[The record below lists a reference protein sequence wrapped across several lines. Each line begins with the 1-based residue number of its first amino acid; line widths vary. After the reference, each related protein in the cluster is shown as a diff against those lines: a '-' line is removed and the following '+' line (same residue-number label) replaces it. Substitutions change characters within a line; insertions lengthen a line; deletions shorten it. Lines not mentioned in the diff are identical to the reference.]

1 LLADGSCVK
10 CAWFRRAAQ
19 GYVRSTRAVVST
31 LGGEAG
37 LAQCRTDGTSLT
49 LRLRPG
55 DPLAHPLVSEQRN
68 SAGLLLRVS
77 SSCGGAGGASAVAT
91 RVDSGYR
98 FAGLA
103 DAQYLSA
110 PPPKR
115 PRLSTSGADDFADA
129 PDALEE
135 AGEPTPLLVV
145 PPFFFRSDAPYDY
158 AFRTSV
164 AAADA
169 AGGGPGVLGRG
180 APGGMA
186 HGGAGPVAHA
196 PSPPVTHEI
205 DFRAAG
211 VPGPL
216 PAGSE
221 WASPP
226 EVAALL
232 GPLFEERGVWSTAA
246 LVRRLPRD
254 AATAA
259 RKYVASHAYRFL
271 NGPWHRLWVRRGLDP
286 RTDPSTRRWQCFDY
300 RLPKEWYPQAK
311 GKPRA
316 GGSDAGATGGEAGAV
331 APGVAAR
338 GDFAAVHT
346 LAALPARRTTF
357 FQLCDLV
364 HPDITALIGRE
375 PAERATCDEHCG
387 WFRKATLD
395 AVKAILRDAFDAL
408 AAAQGLHVEPP
419 KPRKNVKSSKAA
431 KAAAALADARARVSA
446 TTAIGEEGGGVAV
459 HGAGAHDEDE
469 EEDDDIDEE
478 DEEEEELDL
487 EEELAHEHDATAA
500 AATAFAA
507 AMGNGAGRAAQA
519 THTASAGVGGGGGN
533 ESASDYSVFGD
544 AD

>member
-1 LLADGSCVK
+1 
-10 CAWFRRAAQ
+10 
-19 GYVRSTRAVVST
+19 
-31 LGGEAG
+31 
-37 LAQCRTDGTSLT
+37 
-49 LRLRPG
+49 
-55 DPLAHPLVSEQRN
+55 
-68 SAGLLLRVS
+68 
-77 SSCGGAGGASAVAT
+77 
-91 RVDSGYR
+91 
-98 FAGLA
+98 
-103 DAQYLSA
+103 
-110 PPPKR
+110 
-115 PRLSTSGADDFADA
+115 
-129 PDALEE
+129 
-135 AGEPTPLLVV
+135 
-145 PPFFFRSDAPYDY
+145 
-158 AFRTSV
+158 
-164 AAADA
+164 
-169 AGGGPGVLGRG
+169 
-180 APGGMA
+180 
-186 HGGAGPVAHA
+186 
-196 PSPPVTHEI
+196 VTHEI

-286 RTDPSTRRWQCFDY
+286 RTDPSARRWQCFDY
-300 RLPKEWYPQAK
+300 RLPKEWYPQTK

-316 GGSDAGATGGEAGAV
+316 GGGEAGAAAGAA
-331 APGVAAR
+331 APGAAAR

-375 PAERATCDEHCG
+375 PAERAACDEHCG

-395 AVKAILRDAFDAL
+395 AVKAILRDAFNAL

-446 TTAIGEEGGGVAV
+446 AAAGGDGAV
-459 HGAGAHDEDE
+459 EPGAGADEAAR
-469 EEDDDIDEE
+469 
-478 DEEEEELDL
+478 DEEEEEDGEDDADEEEDEAEEEEELGL
-487 EEELAHEHDATAA
+487 EEELAHERDATA

-507 AMGNGAGRAAQA
+507 AMGSRQHAPHAADAGA
-519 THTASAGVGGGGGN
+519 GGGGGN
-533 ESASDYSVFGD
+533 ESGSDYSVFGD